1 MKLRTSFVS
10 NSSTTSFLIHGVYL
24 NLLDCAFDA
33 LQISD
38 ICGKHGLTV
47 RVSPYDDLYIGRS
60 YDSLKD
66 DETGASFRYT
76 TKVKIMLALLSLA
89 ATKNLS
95 LKEAFGEDLSDT
107 DIRDI
112 SEAWHD

>member
-1 MKLRTSFVS
+1 
-10 NSSTTSFLIHGVYL
+10 
-24 NLLDCAFDA
+24 
-33 LQISD
+33 
-38 ICGKHGLTV
+38 
-47 RVSPYDDLYIGRS
+47 
-60 YDSLKD
+60 
-66 DETGASFRYT
+66 
-76 TKVKIMLALLSLA
+76 MLALLSLA